1 MSARKISYFLSL
13 LVSVSTASFYC
24 SASTTIPFITID
36 KGQYSGIDRFLNEV
50 YHSATEFENFWTQHR
65 SILSSDDE
73 PNNYDINIDFSKEI
87 VIAVCM
93 GVQNSG
99 GYHIEITSV
108 DWGDDENT
116 LAVNFLTS
124 APSSSSMVT
133 TALTQPYH
141 IIWIDLS
148 QIVPTNAGTMD
159 DLKMVFVGSQVEEQ
173 QSPQPPPIVKFIIT
187 VAEDADKDAIRS
199 EIEKL
204 TAVSNVEVMSSL
216 PFLFVDFDLNSIGG
230 KEAKALLGGVKGVN
244 AIEEDS

>member
-13 LVSVSTASFYC
+13 LVSVSTTSFSC
-24 SASTTIPFITID
+24 SASTIIPFTTID

-50 YHSATEFENFWTQHR
+50 YHSATEFENFWMQHR
-65 SILSSDDE
+65 SISSSDDE

-93 GVQNSG
+93 GVKNSG

-108 DWGDDENT
+108 DRGDPVDENT

-141 IIWIDLS
+141 IIRIDLS
-148 QIVPTNAGTMD
+148 QTVPTNAGTMD
-159 DLKMVFVGSQVEEQ
+159 DLKIVFVGSQVEEQ
-173 QSPQPPPIVKFIIT
+173 QSPPPTVKFIIT

-216 PFLFVDFDLNSIGG
+216 PFLFVDFVLNGMGG
-230 KEAKALLGGVKGVN
+230 KEAKELLGGVKGVN